1 MKKLLVFNF
10 EGKNYYNYVGGH
22 YVNIT
27 FDKVDGINEVSDVDC
42 FYMNE
47 PISNIEELKLEVF
60 SVVANEKLHSIIR
73 NELNRKTNLSTRDI
87 NLIIS
92 KMEQQMAIRENF
104 IVVNF
109 NKIDIEDN
117 LINICDYI
125 GNSFSVGLTENH
137 LGDIVG

>member
-27 FDKVDGINEVSDVDC
+27 YDKVDGINDVSDIDC
-42 FYMNE
+42 FYMDK
-47 PISNIEELKLEVF
+47 PISNMEELKLEVF
-60 SVVANEKLHSIIR
+60 SVVANEKLHLLVR
-73 NELNRKTNLSTRDI
+73 NELNRKTNLSIEDI

-104 IVVNF
+104 IVANF
-109 NKIDIEDN
+109 NNINIEDN
-117 LINICDYI
+117 LITIYDYN
-125 GNSFSVGLTENH
+125 GNSFSVGLAEGY